1 MSETALGPS
10 VGTPPD
16 RQLVGGALAL
26 PTGRRRTTAPMLA
39 AQAARPASYEAV
51 KRGVA
56 LSACKRA
63 APALGIPRRVVDLID
78 YLVGRTLEADW
89 LDGNRPL
96 AWPSNFTLQDAL
108 GLGRTQ
114 VKTLVRVALEYG
126 LIEMADSPNGHRYG
140 RREGAR
146 VVEAFGFDLS
156 PLAARHA
163 EFQAIAAAHA
173 ERRREGRRLR
183 SRITSLRNQVLS
195 LTDAAQELGRA
206 DADWLALA
214 SQARQRAEQ
223 RGDSYDPGQ
232 LAPIV
237 ARLVALHAK
246 VQAALAQSEA
256 VETDPKGPE
265 NRPHHTPTNS
275 PPLAEATTAADGPGQ
290 PSAQEEKRSPL
301 PSPTEIAAQP
311 PARATPDRREERQS
325 ALRGFV
331 VTPKL
336 ILKIAPAFR
345 GWVRSARPGWGEL
358 IEAAWLVRSDL
369 GVSQHAWGQ
378 ACVVLGRM
386 EAVTVLA
393 VIAARHAAGKVRSP
407 GGLLRRMVELHQEGR
422 LRLDR
427 TLFGLADGLDARRH

>member
-1 MSETALGPS
+1 MIT
-10 VGTPPD
+10 
-16 RQLVGGALAL
+16 
-26 PTGRRRTTAPMLA
+26 
-39 AQAARPASYEAV
+39 AQAARPASREPV

-63 APALGIPRRVVDLID
+63 APALGIPRRVLDLVD
-78 YLVGRTLEADW
+78 YLVGRTREADW
-89 LDGNRPL
+89 LDGTRPV
-96 AWPSNFTLQDAL
+96 AWPSNATLGDAL

-114 VKTLVRVALEYG
+114 VKTLVRVALEHG

-140 RREGAR
+140 RRERGR
-146 VVEAFGFDLS
+146 VVEACGFDLS

-163 EFQAIAAAHA
+163 EFLAIAAAHA

-183 SRITSLRNQVLS
+183 ARITALRNPVPP
-195 LTDAAQELGRA
+195 LTDAAQELGCA
-206 DADWLALA
+206 GGGAEWSAWA
-214 SQARQRAEQ
+214 SQARRLAGE
-223 RGDSYDPGQ
+223 RGDSHDPGR

-237 ARLVALHAK
+237 ARLAALHAEA
-246 VQAALAQSEA
+246 QAALARAEP

-265 NRPHHTPTNS
+265 NRPHYTSTN
-275 PPLAEATTAADGPGQ
+275 PPLLAKATTAVDGPQ
-290 PSAQEEKRSPL
+290 RPSAQEEKGSPHL
-301 PSPTEIAAQP
+301 PAPEAAMQTRV
-311 PARATPDRREERQS
+311 RAATDRCEERQS

-331 VTPKL
+331 VTPEF

-345 GWVRSARPGWGEL
+345 GWVRGARPGWGEL
-358 IEAAWLVRSDL
+358 AEAAWLVRSDL

-386 EAVTVLA
+386 EAVTALA
-393 VIAARHAAGKVRSP
+393 VVAARHTAGKVRSP

-427 TLFGLADGLDARRH
+427 TLFGLADGLDGRRH